1 MKMLKKGELIA
12 NFPHTIY
19 QFFQMRDCLKPCH
32 SLEISTTS
40 NVTPNPSKTSK
51 SYLSLYF
58 QVVVTKSEEKRLYG
72 WRNLFAEIGGYVG
85 IFLGYSFLT
94 LMDLCAWAYQV
105 AIKRFAKE
113 QHLPKIP

>member
-1 MKMLKKGELIA
+1 MKMLKKANLLIA

-51 SYLSLYF
+51 SYLFLYF

-105 AIKRFAKE
+105 AIERFAK
-113 QHLPKIP
+113 